1 MSLDH
6 RFPDGSTA
14 FDFDW
19 SAEPA
24 QSGAH
29 SATDECSILSLTMD
43 RRASR
48 AFANLAV
55 SILAVSTRDDRRMA
69 STGGPDE
76 NPRAWLEF
84 AAAALG
90 LADPALVRSLRRAG
104 EHACPVI
111 VLRGLPVAAAPPP
124 TPYDGAVDLDLSR
137 QAIVNLHAVAASLG
151 LHPIAYA
158 GENASTLHAVCPTTG
173 ARGQASSRGFDA
185 ALPFHT
191 DYADRPID
199 EPAIG
204 QSPAAAALLFAV
216 ERAEPATPMQC
227 VPLPRLLSAL
237 SPKQIRIACAPEF
250 AVDAPDIFGGGQAA
264 RIRRLLLP
272 DTGRGFRCRLNLG
285 KMTGCTA
292 RAARLL
298 LEIHEILS
306 DESLVEQIHVRRGD
320 IVVMDNQRAIHRR
333 GVFTPRWDGAD
344 RYFVRMSAACD
355 ARAGIAADPGH
366 PWLWS

>member
-6 RFPDGSTA
+6 FFRDEHT

-19 SAEPA
+19 SPA
-24 QSGAH
+24 QGADDAH
-29 SATDECSILSLTMD
+29 TAPDDAILSLNMD
-43 RRASR
+43 DGASR
-48 AFANLAV
+48 AFADLTAGQGG
-55 SILAVSTRDDRRMA
+55 TRRM
-69 STGGPDE
+69 TGDPE
-76 NPRAWLEF
+76 QNPGAWLEY
-84 AAAALG
+84 AEAALRQ
-90 LADPALVRSLRRAG
+90 ADPALALSLRRAA
-104 EHACPVI
+104 ERACPVI

-124 TPYDGAVDLDLSR
+124 TPYDGAVDLNFSR

-158 GENASTLHAVCPTTG
+158 GENASTLHAVCPTAQ

-199 EPAIG
+199 EAAID

-250 AVDAPDIFGGGQAA
+250 AVDAPDIFGGGKAA

-285 KMTGCTA
+285 KMTGCTS

-344 RYFVRMSAACD
+344 RYFIRMSVARD
-355 ARAGIAADPGH
+355 PRAGVAADPRR